1 MSEEMER
8 LKQLSAELVSPDL
21 LLRLV
26 EELPDALVVV
36 NDRGLIVLFNACA
49 ELLFGYHRVEM
60 IGKPIEGLVPDGARP
75 RHVAHRESYMG
86 EPRARPMG
94 IGLPLAARH
103 KSGREFP
110 VEINLKPIV
119 STQGTFV
126 SAVIRRRADNQQP
139 QSQVPQN
146 STPSAPPADSA

>member
-1 MSEEMER
+1 
-8 LKQLSAELVSPDL
+8 
-21 LLRLV
+21 
-26 EELPDALVVV
+26 
-36 NDRGLIVLFNACA
+36 
-49 ELLFGYHRVEM
+49 M
-60 IGKPIEGLVPDGARP
+60 IGKPIEGLVPDAARP

-94 IGLPLAARH
+94 VGLPLAARH

-126 SAVIRRRADNQQP
+126 SAVIRRRSDSP
-139 QSQVPQN
+139 QAQAQA
-146 STPSAPPADSA
+146 APNPTSPASPADSA